1 MTATVTEAPDALALH
16 ARLGDPRTVA
26 DILAGSE
33 AVAHGHF
40 ELLGGEHADAF
51 IKFSRIAER
60 PSALE
65 TTTHWLLPSV
75 AARLPEVVLA
85 PATAGVALG
94 WTLARR
100 LGLPLVLA
108 DVGADGRAHAVHD
121 PDSLREQRAL
131 LVNDVVTT
139 GRGVAALARVARDAG
154 ATVAG
159 GTWFL
164 SRGHVDVSEMIGAPV
179 SYVGDLLLSHWPP
192 GSCPLC
198 ARGEPL
204 TRAIEIN

>member
-1 MTATVTEAPDALALH
+1 
-16 ARLGDPRTVA
+16 
-26 DILAGSE
+26 
-33 AVAHGHF
+33 
-40 ELLGGEHADAF
+40 
-51 IKFSRIAER
+51 
-60 PSALE
+60 
-65 TTTHWLLPSV
+65 
-75 AARLPEVVLA
+75 VLA

-108 DVGADGRAHAVHD
+108 DVGADGRAHAIHD
-121 PDSLREQRAL
+121 PDSLRERRAL

-139 GRGVAALARVARDAG
+139 GRGMAALARVATGAG

-164 SRGHVDVSEMIGAPV
+164 SRGSVSVSVSEMIGAPV
-179 SYVGDLLLSHWPP
+179 SYVGDLLLSHWSPA
-192 GSCPLC
+192 SCPLC

-204 TRAIEIN
+204 TRALEIN